1 VCIFV
6 VDLLTF
12 VLLNKD
18 IDASLLT
25 VPGVLGYAILPE
37 STVCTCLVI
46 LLSTST

>member
-1 VCIFV
+1 MLV

-37 STVCTCLVI
+37 SMICTCFVI
-46 LLSTST
+46 LQSTST

>member
-1 VCIFV
+1 MCIFV